1 MVWALV
7 TGCAGFI
14 GSHLTEKLL
23 EQNWNVLGLDNFH
36 PYYDKRSKVDNLSN
50 FLHHKNFQFFEGS
63 ILSEND
69 LSSLDFDFDCIFHL
83 AAIAGVRNSMKHPEE
98 YFELNTNGT
107 EKLLKKFNDVK
118 KFIHASS
125 SSVYG
130 NLSKDETPVNEN
142 HPLNPISPY
151 GESKKRAEEICL
163 KFSKTHKTRVSVL
176 RFYTVYGPRQRPDE
190 AITKFIRLALKG
202 SSIPIY
208 GNGEKIRD
216 FTFVS
221 DIVNGIILAE
231 KFGDGV
237 YNLGSARTITVNE
250 MVSTIEKNMNTK
262 IQKQYLDSPPGD
274 VEITHADIS
283 KAEKELNYKP
293 QTNFED
299 GIKASINWCKSL
311 M

>member
-1 MVWALV
+1 MGLALV

-118 KFIHASS
+118 KFIVASS

-151 GESKKRAEEICL
+151 GESKKLAEEICL

-202 SSIPIY
+202 SPIPIY
-208 GNGEKIRD
+208 DKGGKIRD

-237 YNLGSARTITVNE
+237 YNLGSGRPITVNE